1 MFTAVLICFWSKQ
14 INHILL
20 QSVTI
25 ILSNYDNEQKK
36 QENQNDH
43 SRQTGKV
50 IRR

>member
-1 MFTAVLICFWSKQ
+1 MFTVILICFWSKQ

-20 QSVTI
+20 QNITI

-36 QENQNDH
+36 QEKENDY
-43 SRQTGKV
+43 SWQSGKV